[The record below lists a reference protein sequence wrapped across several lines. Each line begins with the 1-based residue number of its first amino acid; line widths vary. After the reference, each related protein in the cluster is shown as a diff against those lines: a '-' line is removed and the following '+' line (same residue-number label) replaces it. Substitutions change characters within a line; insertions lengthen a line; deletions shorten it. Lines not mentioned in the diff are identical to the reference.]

1 LGGTDRLEFRLLGP
15 VEVWHGP
22 ERLAISSRHQRSVL
36 AALALRPARVVSVD
50 ALIDALWEEESPPTA
65 RRQVIKLVSRL
76 RGTLGDAITTSSGDY
91 LLDAAPDQVDVGV
104 FDSSVARA
112 RQLSATNPAG
122 AAAAVRDALCLWRGP
137 ALSAVTPGFAAQ
149 ATRLEENRLIALE
162 DGIDWELAVGGHAA
176 LVAELTVLVA
186 EHPLRERL
194 VGQLMLALH
203 RAGRSTE
210 ALEVYRRTHDRLAED
225 LALAPGAELQQ
236 LHVAI
241 LRNEADRTAPIS
253 PPAPAPRSAARS
265 NVAPPRQLPAAVAAF
280 TGRAAQLKEL
290 TSFLDHKDTVVISK
304 DTVVISAINGT
315 AGVGKTAL
323 AVHWAHKVAD
333 RFPDG
338 QLYANLRGFD
348 PSGAPVPPAEAIRG
362 FLEALGVPAQRIPA
376 GLAEQ
381 AALYRSQLADR
392 RVLVVLDNARDTDQV
407 RPLLPGSAQ
416 CLTVITSRDH
426 LGGLIVSEGARAI
439 PLDLMSTAEADDLLA
454 SRLGP
459 ERLAAEPL
467 AVRDLIESC
476 ARLPLALGIVA
487 ARATLTP
494 NLSLTELA
502 RQLRDVRDRL
512 HALDIGDTSV
522 DIGAVFSWSYRT
534 LSAAAAR
541 MFRLLS
547 LHPGPEISVSAAAS
561 LVGTDRDQARAALS
575 ELTRAQLL
583 AEPSSGRFTYHD
595 LLRAYSAA
603 RAHKEEAE
611 QARHAALH
619 RMLDHYLHTAHA
631 ATLRLNP
638 PNDRLPLAEPQPGTC
653 VDELADDEQ
662 AWQWFT
668 TERPVFPAAIDRAA
682 EAGFA
687 THAWQL
693 AWGIAS
699 FCIRA
704 GHWTQMVTTQLV
716 AIAAAERA
724 GEPNG
729 QAWSL
734 RELGRAYI
742 RLGRHPDAQAVFR
755 RALALDESLGDL
767 TGQARSHNNLGIVSY
782 GRGNNLEALEHGKA
796 AYALFLAAGHQ
807 PGQAEA
813 LNAIGWMQT
822 QLGQHAEALR
832 SCAQALELHRA
843 VGSRHG
849 EADTWDSLGCAHHN
863 LGEHQRAVA
872 CYRNALDLYEKLG
885 SRHPQADTLIR
896 LGDTHRDAGDVPA
909 AHHSWR
915 QALPI
920 LDDLHHPDAEVLRAR
935 LAEHPSTV

>member
-1 LGGTDRLEFRLLGP
+1 MADRLEFRLLGP
-15 VEVWHGP
+15 VEVWRGP

-36 AALALRPARVVSVD
+36 AALALWPARVVSVD
-50 ALIDALWEEESPPTA
+50 ALVDALWAEESPPTA

-76 RGTLGDAITTSSGDY
+76 RGMLGDAITTRSGDY
-91 LLDAAPDQVDVGV
+91 LLDAEPDQVDVGV
-104 FDSSVARA
+104 FESSVARA
-112 RQLSATNPAG
+112 RQLSATDPAG

-137 ALSAVTPGFAAQ
+137 ALSGLTPGFAVQ

-162 DGIDWELAVGGHAA
+162 DGIDWELAVGGHPG

-203 RAGRSTE
+203 RSGRSTE
-210 ALEVYRRTHDRLAED
+210 ALEVYRRTHDRLADD

-253 PPAPAPRSAARS
+253 LPPPAPQATARS

-280 TGRAAQLKEL
+280 TGRVAQLKEL
-290 TSFLDHKDTVVISK
+290 TSLLDHKDA
-304 DTVVISAINGT
+304 VVISAINGT

-323 AVHWAHKVAD
+323 AVHWSHQVAD

-338 QLYANLRGFD
+338 QLYVNLRGFD
-348 PSGAPVPPAEAIRG
+348 PGGQPVAPVEAIRG
-362 FLEALGVPAQRIPA
+362 FLEALGVPAQRTPA
-376 GLAEQ
+376 GLDEQ
-381 AALYRSQLADR
+381 AALYRSQLAGR
-392 RVLVVLDNARDTDQV
+392 RVLVVLDNARDTNQV
-407 RPLLPGSAQ
+407 RPLLPGSAG

-439 PLDLMSTAEADDLLA
+439 PLDLMTTAEADDLLA
-454 SRLGP
+454 TRLGP
-459 ERLAAEPL
+459 QRLAAEPQ
-467 AVRDLIESC
+467 AVDDLIELC
-476 ARLPLALGIVA
+476 AHLPLALSIVA

-494 NLSLTELA
+494 ARSLTELA
-502 RQLRDVRDRL
+502 TQLRDVRDRL

-534 LSAAAAR
+534 LTAAAAR

-547 LHPGPEISVSAAAS
+547 LHPGPVISVSAAAS
-561 LVGTDRDQARAALS
+561 LAGTDRDQAHDALS
-575 ELTRAQLL
+575 ELSRAQLL
-583 AEPSSGRFTYHD
+583 AEPGTGRFAYHD
-595 LLRAYSAA
+595 LLRAYSADRA
-603 RAHKEEAE
+603 RKEEPE
-611 QARHAALH
+611 PARRAALH

-638 PNDRLPLAEPQPGTC
+638 PNDRLPLTEPQSGTC
-653 VDELADDEQ
+653 VDEFADDEQ

-668 TERPVFPAAIDRAA
+668 TERLVLPAAVDRAA
-682 EAGFA
+682 EAGFDS
-687 THAWQL
+687 HAWQL

-704 GHWTQMVTTQLV
+704 GHWDQMVITQLV

-724 GEPNG
+724 GEPHG
-729 QAWSL
+729 QASSL

-742 RLGRHPDAQAVFR
+742 RLGRHPDARATLL
-755 RALALDESLGDL
+755 RALTLDERHGDL

-782 GRGNNLEALEHGKA
+782 AQGNNVEALEHGKA
-796 AYALFLAAGHQ
+796 AYALFLAAGHR

-832 SCAQALELHRA
+832 SCTQALELHRA
-843 VGSRHG
+843 VGSQHG

-863 LGEHQRAVA
+863 RGDHQRAVA

-885 SRHPQADTLIR
+885 SRLPRAETLVR

-909 AHHSWR
+909 AHRSWR
-915 QALPI
+915 QALPM
-920 LDDLHHPDAEVLRAR
+920 LDDLHHPDAEMLRTR
-935 LAEHPSTV
+935 LAT